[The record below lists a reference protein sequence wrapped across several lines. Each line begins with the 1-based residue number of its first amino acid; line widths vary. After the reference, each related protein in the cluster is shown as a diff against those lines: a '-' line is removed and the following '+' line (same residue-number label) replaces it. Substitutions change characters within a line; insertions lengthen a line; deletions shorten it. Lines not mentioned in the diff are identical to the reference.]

1 MKTEVYSWRV
11 STEVKTSLERA
22 ARSRKVSLSAVLD
35 MAAREW
41 LMKSGSEGDDGETQ
55 QELHQTASQ
64 FLGVLASGDA
74 KRSETARDALRKRLR
89 LRYGR

>member
-11 STEVKTSLERA
+11 STEIKTGLERA

-41 LMKSGSEGDDGETQ
+41 LMKSGSEGDDDEMQ
-55 QELHQTASQ
+55 RKLHQAASES
-64 FLGVLASGDA
+64 FGVLASGDP
-74 KRSETARDALRKRLR
+74 KRSETARDAVRKRLR
-89 LRYGR
+89 QRYGR